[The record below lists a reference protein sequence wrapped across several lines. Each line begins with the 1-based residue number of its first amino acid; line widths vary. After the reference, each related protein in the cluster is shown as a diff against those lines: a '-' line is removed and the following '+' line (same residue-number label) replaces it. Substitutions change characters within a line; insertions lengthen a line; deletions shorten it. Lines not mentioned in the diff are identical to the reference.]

1 MNIIHIILESNLLN
15 FVIVLGIIIFLIYKI
30 NLKQKLEKI
39 RNNITDFVEE
49 SSNEKNI
56 SENELN
62 EIKNKIKK
70 LPQETDEIQKSAKN
84 NVENISQKLENELE
98 EKMSDI
104 DNNTNRIL
112 NLETKKF
119 KSKLTLILS
128 ETSINLAEENAI
140 NQLENNR
147 DLHDKYIYEAINELD
162 RIDL

>member
-1 MNIIHIILESNLLN
+1 M
-15 FVIVLGIIIFLIYKI
+15 
-30 NLKQKLEKI
+30 
-39 RNNITDFVEE
+39 
-49 SSNEKNI
+49 
-56 SENELN
+56 
-62 EIKNKIKK
+62 
-70 LPQETDEIQKSAKN
+70 PQETDEIKKSAKN